1 MEYNSLILY
10 KESKDM
16 TKKLCLIWKNMPKEL
31 CNMTGSAQNNPIGN
45 QKNLGTQDMT
55 GGSHI

>member
-16 TKKLCLIWKNMPKEL
+16 TKKLCLIWKNMPKEFVQYDRECTKIIL
-31 CNMTGSAQNNPIGN
+31 
-45 QKNLGTQDMT
+45 
-55 GGSHI
+55 